1 MNENIL
7 PEGFISIDHLKQDH
21 YAINAHFE
29 REQNARGALIIQEAN
44 KWVEHAK
51 LRPAPKMLFDE
62 FWFENELCVL
72 FADTNVGKSILAV
85 QIADSISKGVPIEGF
100 RFTGK
105 PMRVLYCDFEL
116 SDKQFELRY
125 SDDQESYNFSNL
137 FFRAEINPDC
147 ELPEGVTDMEQ
158 YINISLEQLLSRK
171 QSEVLII
178 DNLTYL
184 RTGTEKASDAL
195 PLMKSLKSIKR
206 KYNVSILVLAHTPKR
221 DLTKP
226 LTKND
231 LQGSKMLI
239 NFVDS
244 CFAIGESNNES
255 SQRYL
260 KQIKVRNASVKYDTT
275 NVVVTEII
283 KEDAMVQFRFIEYGY
298 EFNHLKIRTEEEIQE
313 LDQQIVELKRG
324 NSSLSYQIIAEQLN
338 TNKTRV
344 MRVLKRAGL
353 S

>member
-1 MNENIL
+1 MNNNIF
-7 PEGFISIDHLKQDH
+7 PEGFISLDHLKQDH
-21 YAINAHFE
+21 YTINAHFE
-29 REQNARGALIIQEAN
+29 RGKNASGALIIQEAN
-44 KWVEHAK
+44 KWVEQAR

-85 QIADSISKGVPIEGF
+85 QIADSISKGIPIEGF

-125 SDDQESYNFSNL
+125 SEEKKSYRFSKR

-158 YINISLEQLLSRK
+158 YINISLEQLLSTK

-260 KQIKVRNASVKYDTT
+260 KQIKVRNASVRYDTT

-283 KEDAMVQFRFIEYGY
+283 KEDAMVRFQFIEYDY
-298 EFNHLKIRTEEEIQE
+298 EFNHLKVRTEEEIQE
-313 LDQQIVELKRG
+313 LDQQIVELKKS
-324 NSSLSYQIIAEQLN
+324 NPSLSYQMISEQLN

-344 MRVLKRAGL
+344 MRVLKRADL

>member
-7 PEGFISIDHLKQDH
+7 PEGSISLDHLKQDH
-21 YAINAHFE
+21 YVINAHFE
-29 REQNARGALIIQEAN
+29 REQNAEGALIIQEVN
-44 KWVEHAK
+44 KWVEQAR

-85 QIADSISKGVPIEGF
+85 QIADSISKGIPIDGF
-100 RFTGK
+100 RFAGK
-105 PMRVLYCDFEL
+105 PARVLYCDFEL

-125 SDDQESYNFSNL
+125 SDDQESYHFSKR

-147 ELPEGVTDMEQ
+147 ELPVGVQDIEQ
-158 YINISLEQLLSRK
+158 YINISLEQLLSNK
-171 QSEVLII
+171 QCEVLII

-244 CFAIGESNNES
+244 CFAIGESNSEGH
-255 SQRYL
+255 QRYL
-260 KQIKVRNASVKYDTT
+260 KQIKVRNASITFDTT

-283 KEDAMVQFRFIEYGY
+283 KENAMVRFKFVGYDY
-298 EFNHLKIRTEEEIQE
+298 EFNHLKIRTEEEIEE
-313 LDQQIVELKRG
+313 LDRQIVELKKG
-324 NSSLSYQIIAEQLN
+324 NPSLSYQMLADQLN